1 MSTHHGG
8 SYHGGGQLPST
19 FDTDKVLGKA
29 YDARVLGRLIKYLGP
44 VKSDLAVG
52 AGGMV
57 MRSLSTIAVPLLVG
71 MAADRILAAT
81 ETGDLSGLNTIVII
95 TIGAI
100 LLGWGG
106 RYLEELFLGY
116 TGQKILLK
124 VRTEMFDH
132 LQRLSLRFFDQN
144 KVGRIMSRVQNDVQ
158 QIQELLASGML
169 NVVFSALTLVAIAS
183 IMIIMNTRLALLTL
197 TVVPALIIAA
207 FIWQRYARQ
216 AFIKVRRA
224 IATVNAQLQ
233 EGIAGVR
240 VTQSLTREEVNS
252 EQFENVNREHYSANV
267 KAARLQAVMWP
278 MVETLTA
285 IGTASVIFFGGSQ
298 VLAGEIGV
306 GVLLAF
312 MLYVRRFFEP
322 VLELTME
329 YVEIQRSMAS
339 GARIME
345 LLDVQPEITD
355 IPQAIELPRA
365 KEIRFKGVSFGYSPG
380 VEVLHDV
387 DLTVNPG
394 ETVAIVGRTGAG
406 KSSLA
411 NLITRFYEVH
421 KGDVTV
427 DGHNVNSLTQQSLRR
442 QIGVVTQDP
451 FLFSGSIEENI
462 RYGRLEASREEV
474 IQAARKARAHDFI
487 ARLEHGYQ
495 TRVGERGENLS
506 AGQRQLVC
514 LARAILANPPILVLD
529 EATSN
534 VDTAAERLMQKSLRR
549 LMKGRTCV
557 IIAHRLSTV
566 TNADRIVVLEQGRIV
581 EMGTHQELLARKGLY
596 HDMFGA
602 LSAPDL
608 EVPNA

>member
-1 MSTHHGG
+1 MH
-8 SYHGGGQLPST
+8 HGGGQLAST
-19 FDTDKVLGKA
+19 FDADKVMGKA
-29 YDARVLGRLIKYLGP
+29 YDSRVLGRLIKYLGP
-44 VKSDLAVG
+44 VKSDLALG
-52 AGGMV
+52 ATGML
-57 MRSLSTIAVPLLVG
+57 MRSVSTITVPLLVG
-71 MAADRILAAT
+71 MAADRIYAAVQS
-81 ETGDLSGLNTIVII
+81 GDLSGLNTIAII
-95 TIGAI
+95 LVGAI

-116 TGQKILLK
+116 TGHKILYR

-169 NVVFSALTLVAIAS
+169 NVMFSAVTLVAIAC
-183 IMIIMNTRLALLTL
+183 IMLISNTRLALLTL
-197 TVVPALIIAA
+197 SVVPALAIVA
-207 FIWQRYARQ
+207 FIWQKYARQ

-267 KAARLQAVMWP
+267 RAARLQAAMLP
-278 MVETLTA
+278 MVEILTA
-285 IGTASVIFFGGSQ
+285 VGTALVMYFGGLQ
-298 VLAGEIGV
+298 VLAGQIGV
-306 GVLLAF
+306 GVLVTF

-329 YVEIQRSMAS
+329 YVEIQSAMAS
-339 GARIME
+339 GARIIE
-345 LLDVQPEITD
+345 LLDVKPEITD
-355 IPQAIELPRA
+355 IPHAVELPRA
-365 KEIRFKGVSFGYSPG
+365 KEIKFKGVSFGYPPG
-380 VEVLHDV
+380 AEVLHNI
-387 DLTVNPG
+387 DLTVHPG

-411 NLITRFYEVH
+411 NLITRSYEVN
-421 KGDVTV
+421 KGEVTV
-427 DGHNVNSLTQQSLRR
+427 DGYNVNSLTQQSLRR

-451 FLFSGSIEENI
+451 FLFSGSIEDNI
-462 RYGRLEASREEV
+462 RYGQLEASHEEV
-474 IQAARKARAHDFI
+474 VEAARKAGAHDFI
-487 ARLEHGYQ
+487 VRLERGYETQ
-495 TRVGERGENLS
+495 VGERGENLS

-566 TNADRIVVLEQGRIV
+566 TKADRIVVLEQGRIV
-581 EMGTHQELLARKGLY
+581 ETGTHQELLAKKGLY
-596 HDMFGA
+596 HDMFSA
-602 LSAPDL
+602 LIAPEL
-608 EVPNA
+608 EEHNA

>member
-1 MSTHHGG
+1 LSTHHGG
-8 SYHGGGQLPST
+8 GYHGGGQLPST
-19 FDTDKVLGKA
+19 FDADKVLGKV
-29 YDARVLGRLIKYLGP
+29 YDARVVGRLVKYLGP
-44 VKSDLAVG
+44 VKSQLALG

-71 MAADRILAAT
+71 MAADRIYAGIQ
-81 ETGDLSGLNTIVII
+81 TGDLSGLNTIVII
-95 TIGAI
+95 TVGVI

-116 TGQKILLK
+116 VGQRILLR

-132 LQRLSLRFFDQN
+132 LQRLSLRFFDRN
-144 KVGRIMSRVQNDVQ
+144 KVGRLMSRVQNDVQ

-169 NVVFSALTLVAIAS
+169 NIMFSALTLVAIAC

-197 TVVPALIIAA
+197 AVVPALAVAA

-252 EQFENVNREHYSANV
+252 EQFGNINREHYSANV
-267 KAARLQAVMWP
+267 KAARLQAAMWP

-312 MLYVRRFFEP
+312 MLYVRLFFEP

-329 YVEIQRSMAS
+329 YVEIQRAMAS
-339 GARIME
+339 GARILE

-355 IPQAIELPRA
+355 MLQPIELPPA
-365 KEIRFKGVSFGYSPG
+365 KEIKFKGVSFSYSSG
-380 VEVLHDV
+380 VEVLHNI
-387 DLTVNPG
+387 DLTVNPA

-411 NLITRFYEVH
+411 NLIARFYEVD
-421 KGDVTV
+421 KGEVTV
-427 DGHNVNSLTQQSLRR
+427 DGYNVNSVTQQSLRR
-442 QIGVVTQDP
+442 QIGIVTQDP
-451 FLFSGSIEENI
+451 FLFSGSIGDNI
-462 RYGRLEASREEV
+462 RYGRPEASFQEV
-474 IQAARKARAHDFI
+474 VEAAKKARAHDF
-487 ARLEHGYQ
+487 AVRLEHGYQ
-495 TRVGERGENLS
+495 TQVGERGENLS

-534 VDTAAERLMQKSLRR
+534 VDTNAERLMQKSLRR
-549 LMKGRTCV
+549 LMKGRTCL

-566 TNADRIVVLEQGRIV
+566 THADRIIVLEQGRIV
-581 EMGTHQELLARKGLY
+581 ETGSHRELLAKKGLY
-596 HDMFGA
+596 YNMFGA
-602 LSAPDL
+602 LIAPGPEPQSA
-608 EVPNA
+608 